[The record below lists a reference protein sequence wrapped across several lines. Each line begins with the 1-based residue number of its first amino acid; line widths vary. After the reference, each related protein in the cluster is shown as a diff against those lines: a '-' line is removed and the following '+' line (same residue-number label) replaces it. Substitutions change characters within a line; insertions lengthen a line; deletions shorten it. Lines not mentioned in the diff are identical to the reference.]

1 MLRSLF
7 SGVSGLRSH
16 QTQMDVVG
24 NNIANVNTAGFKSS
38 TVVFQDLLSQVLR
51 GAGAPQNGNGGTNPA
66 QVGLG
71 VRVGGVSTNFAQGS
85 TQLTGR
91 QTDLAIQGDGFFVAN
106 VNGQPLYTRSGSFNF
121 DTDGRLVTT
130 DGYVLQGWAA
140 DGTGAVNTNGPVGDI
155 VMPLNQ
161 AMAPKQT
168 NAVRLGGNLP
178 ADATAGDPA
187 AVPPVPATTIVNTV
201 TVFDGQGTA
210 LPVSFTYTKTGPN
223 AWSIQATQPD
233 GNGDGTPED
242 IGAAGSITFDPATG
256 AIDTLTPPGPL
267 VPAGGQWDAD
277 GFVVDFGVAGGPDS
291 LTQFSGKNSA
301 SAQGQDGSA
310 VGFLQ
315 SFNISN
321 EGLITGVFS
330 NGLNQGLGQLA
341 LAAFNN
347 PGGLEKAGGSM
358 YRATVNSGVPQ
369 VGEAGIG
376 GRGTLAAGSLE
387 MSNVDLAQEFTN
399 LIITQRGFQA
409 NSRVITTSDEILGDL
424 INMKR

>member
-38 TVVFQDLLSQVLR
+38 TVVFQDLLSQVIR

-71 VRVGGVSTNFAQGS
+71 VRVGGTSTNFAQGS
-85 TQLTGR
+85 TQQTGR
-91 QTDLAIQGDGFFVAN
+91 TTDLALQGDGFFMAN
-106 VNGQPLYTRSGSFNF
+106 VNGQPLYTRNGSFNF
-121 DTDGRLVTT
+121 DTDGRLTTT

-140 DGTGAVNTNGPVGDI
+140 DAAGTVNSNGPVGDI

-161 AMAPKQT
+161 AMTPKETQT
-168 NAVRLGGNLP
+168 ASFGGNLP
-178 ADATAGDPA
+178 ADAVVGA
-187 AVPPVPATTIVNTV
+187 AIVNSV
-201 TVFDGQGTA
+201 EVFDQQGTA
-210 LPVSFTYTKTGPN
+210 VTVSLTYTKTAAN
-223 AWSIQATQPD
+223 AWTVDAKDPTGATIATQ
-233 GNGDGTPED
+233 TL
-242 IGAAGSITFDPATG
+242 AFDPATG
-256 AIDTLTPPGPL
+256 QLTAPSNFDVKPTGTR
-267 VPAGGQWDAD
+267 WDAN
-277 GFVVDFGVAGGPDS
+277 GFTVDFGAAGAPGS
-291 LTQFSGKNSA
+291 LTQFSGQNSVQA
-301 SAQGQDGSA
+301 LKQDGSA

-330 NGLNQGLGQLA
+330 NGLNQPLGQIA
-341 LAAFNN
+341 VAAFNN
-347 PGGLEKAGGSM
+347 PGGLEKAGGTM
-358 YRATVNSGVPQ
+358 FRATVNSGLPQ
-369 VGEAGIG
+369 VGEAGVG
-376 GRGTLAAGSLE
+376 GRGTVAAGSLE

-399 LIITQRGFQA
+399 LIVTQRGFQA